1 MTDAELIVAIR
12 GIRKLVVALDS
23 IGFPI
28 QDLLKDKEMKKLVP
42 KDIAKRLIS
51 ITSDIHSILQN
62 IEHSERYK
70 DAVYKLCNVA
80 EKKTFT
86 LNGDSNG

>member
-23 IGFPI
+23 MGFPI
-28 QDLLKDKEMKKLVP
+28 QDLLKDKEMKKFIP
-42 KDIAKRLIS
+42 KDVSKRLIS
-51 ITSDIHSILQN
+51 IAADIHSALQS

-70 DAVYKLCNVA
+70 DAVYNLCSVT
-80 EKKTFT
+80 EKKTFI